1 MSKVAT
7 LSVQSVIRPTTGR
20 PVTPAPAPKQ
30 DSGSSLPA
38 APALAPGVQAFA
50 STTLTALIQA
60 QAKATRQDPQP
71 THGHDQDHGHKPA
84 DPPPVVTPPVITPP
98 VAQPPVAEPPV
109 SVDPPVVTSPPT
121 PRPERVDTAVAPRL
135 QAMLARSLAERDEIR
150 ESTAAFIA
158 FAAERQ
164 AFAAINRN
172 GVATALLQGFKT
184 YA

>member
-1 MSKVAT
+1 
-7 LSVQSVIRPTTGR
+7 
-20 PVTPAPAPKQ
+20 
-30 DSGSSLPA
+30 
-38 APALAPGVQAFA
+38 
-50 STTLTALIQA
+50 
-60 QAKATRQDPQP
+60 
-71 THGHDQDHGHKPA
+71 
-84 DPPPVVTPPVITPP
+84 VVTPP

-109 SVDPPVVTSPPT
+109 SVDPPVVTPPT

-135 QAMLARSLAERDEIR
+135 QVMLARSLAERDAIR